1 MKLSTRNQL
10 TGKVTEVKLGGI
22 MAEVTVDIGDDR
34 TIVAAITRGSAEQL
48 ELAAGDDVTVLIKAT
63 EVMLGK

>member
-10 TGKVTEVKLGGI
+10 PGKVTEVKLGGI
-22 MAEVTVDIGDDR
+22 MAEVSVDLGSQS
-34 TIVAAITRGSAEQL
+34 IVAAITRESAASL
-48 ELAAGDDVTVLIKAT
+48 GLAEGDDVTVLIKAT

>member
-1 MKLSTRNQL
+1 MKLSTRNQIR
-10 TGKVTEVKLGGI
+10 GEVTEVKLGGI
-22 MAEVTVDIGDDR
+22 MAEVTVDIGGQ
-34 TIVAAITRGSAEQL
+34 TIVAAITRDSAEGL